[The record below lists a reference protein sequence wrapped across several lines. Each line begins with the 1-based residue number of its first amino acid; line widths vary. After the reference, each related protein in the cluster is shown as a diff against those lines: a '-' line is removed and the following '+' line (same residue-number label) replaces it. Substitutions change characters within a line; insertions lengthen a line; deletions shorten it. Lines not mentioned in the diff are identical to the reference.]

1 MSTAPRTVNAYAAF
15 EPCGKI
21 EPFQYLSRPLGED
34 DVEIKISHCGICG
47 VDIHHL
53 DSGWE
58 PTLYPCVFG
67 HEIICEGP
75 ARPCEDCADNEH
87 AYCDRTVDTYDA
99 KYEDV
104 WGIKWVGSIIGSI
117 QDVEYMLNLAS
128 EKNVRAIVQ
137 QMPMDKV
144 NDGIAMMREGRA
156 RYRVVLEN

>member
-67 HEIICEGP
+67 HEIICEVSVVGI
-75 ARPCEDCADNEH
+75 NVKH
-87 AYCDRTVDTYDA
+87 LGVGDR
-99 KYEDV
+99 
-104 WGIKWVGSIIGSI
+104 VGVGA
-117 QDVEYMLNLAS
+117 QV
-128 EKNVRAIVQ
+128 
-137 QMPMDKV
+137 
-144 NDGIAMMREGRA
+144 
-156 RYRVVLEN
+156 